1 MKFIKPVSLEE
12 GRKKGSYRK
21 TCSSLKFAEEKQVK
35 EQNKR
40 REHEGSW
47 AFAKREPGTS
57 VGEEGISGAN
67 LAPCGGLEV
76 TIEAESCQM

>member
-1 MKFIKPVSLEE
+1 MKFVKPVSLEE

-21 TCSSLKFAEEKQVK
+21 TCSSLKFAE

-57 VGEEGISGAN
+57 VGEEGIPGAN
-67 LAPCGGLEV
+67 LAPSGGLEV
-76 TIEAESCQM
+76 TIESCQMSLLWK